1 MQEPVHPNQIAQAAS
16 TTTCLSH
23 ENKAQMG
30 SNAKQRI
37 LDLDN
42 AIENSIR
49 RLGYVSVKEQQK
61 IFIKIFRGM
70 KWHENFTSWQKEAL
84 TCTILFTCNYKIT
97 SHAQ

>member
-1 MQEPVHPNQIAQAAS
+1 MHSNQIAQTAS
-16 TTTCLSH
+16 ATTCLSH

-30 SNAKQRI
+30 FNAKQRI

-61 IFIKIFRGM
+61 FLLKSFVEGNGM
-70 KWHENFTSWQKEAL
+70 KISLRGKRRH
-84 TCTILFTCNYKIT
+84 
-97 SHAQ
+97 